1 MTKLNKPWALVRS
14 RFHFILVTSVKSSH
28 NLPNPSVFIVSD
40 HRRTVNLQKQ
50 NRPPAYTEGPF
61 LSISIPPVLLSRRS
75 ASRSS
80 ARDSTIRSGGV
91 GAVSASFRDAS
102 PVNTRMDVTGVP
114 CASAI
119 SVYRRSPITASS
131 SGRKPVC
138 SRMKSRVW
146 RAGFPKNSGTAP
158 VDASITLAREPQSG
172 IQPPFSTGQFQS
184 GLTP

>member
-40 HRRTVNLQKQ
+40 HRRTVNLHQTKT
-50 NRPPAYTEGPF
+50 PSC
-61 LSISIPPVLLSRRS
+61 LHRRAVSLDIHPSGS
-75 ASRSS
+75 AFQEKRVPQF
-80 ARDSTIRSGGV
+80 RQRFDDQIWRV